1 MYIMHSKVGQSNK
14 SIQRVGQSSTKNVQR
29 VGQMA
34 VQNKPMNNK
43 SVLPNVQEQTEQYAK
58 YAK

>member
-1 MYIMHSKVGQSNK
+1 MNSKVGQSNK
-14 SIQRVGQSSTKNVQR
+14 SIQRVGQSNTKNIQR

-34 VQNKPMNNK
+34 VQNKQMNK
-43 SVLPNVQEQTEQYAK
+43 SVLPNVQEQTEQYNK

>member
-1 MYIMHSKVGQSNK
+1 MYSKIGQSNQ
-14 SIQRVGQSSTKNVQR
+14 SIQRVGTSNTKNIQR

-34 VQNKPMNNK
+34 THNKSMNNK
-43 SVLPNVQEQTEQYAK
+43 SVLPNIQEQTEQYNK

>member
-1 MYIMHSKVGQSNK
+1 MHSKVGQSNK
-14 SIQRVGQSSTKNVQR
+14 SIQRVGQSSTKHVQR

-34 VQNKPMNNK
+34 GSGDDKKMNK

>member
-1 MYIMHSKVGQSNK
+1 MPYSKVGQSNQ
-14 SIQRVGQSSTKNVQR
+14 SNQRVGTSNTKNIQR

-34 VQNKPMNNK
+34 THNKPMNNK
-43 SVLPNVQEQTEQYAK
+43 SVLPNIQEQTEQYNK

>member
-1 MYIMHSKVGQSNK
+1 MYSKIGQSNQ
-14 SIQRVGQSSTKNVQR
+14 SNQRVGASNTKNIQR

-34 VQNKPMNNK
+34 THNKPMNNK
-43 SVLPNVQEQTEQYAK
+43 SVVPNIQEQTEQYNR

>member
-1 MYIMHSKVGQSNK
+1 MHSKIGQSNQ
-14 SIQRVGQSSTKNVQR
+14 SSQRVGTSNTKNIHR

-34 VQNKPMNNK
+34 THNKSMNNK
-43 SVLPNVQEQTEQYAK
+43 PVLPNIQEQTEQYNK